1 MIKNKVAGKWSLKA
15 AVSMAAGIALVLASY
30 VPVQAA
36 PPPPIDLIL
45 GGEGATAWNF
55 ANIKPGDY
63 GTKIVSLRN
72 AGTSDGMITIWIS
85 DLVNTRISGADPKY
99 AGLTGE
105 LADYLRLNAS
115 SRGLEANVALPAP
128 VTNYPRT
135 STGPYYVRV
144 NPLRAGETINMTW
157 RWELPA
163 QTGNN
168 VQGKGTSFTL
178 NYMLEELPP
187 PEPPAENEPMN
198 PAPPTPQNPPVT
210 QVPDNPPVT
219 PPPTPPAT
227 PVPEEPPVTPKPT
240 PVIPPPPSLPTVV
253 PPIAP
258 ALEIPPATAP
268 VMPEGGL
275 SILMINSPYALKTD
289 ASGIVQQTAKLSDKA
304 GNFVIDIAKGTRVT
318 DPDGIAI
325 DTFELA
331 VVNQSM
337 QELVSIPS
345 GTVPVGPIY
354 TIVGY
359 RNGKRVSRVNF
370 EPYVTLTLAY
380 DPKGLPE
387 NALTPFVVNFVKD
400 GKLIKLASP
409 PGAIFES
416 GKVKAT
422 AYHASYF
429 GLAAEVLPEAPLPP
443 HFRVAGL
450 QINPGQAR
458 PGQTIAIIV
467 EIANDG
473 ATAGTYEMH
482 LIIDGVVRAVKDV
495 SMEPNSISTLT
506 FEVADLAPG
515 KHQVSVAGVTGE
527 FRITD
532 AVVSVP
538 GTPIDWSLVDITVAG
553 LLVSGLLITFL
564 VIARLQRADRNSK

>member
-1 MIKNKVAGKWSLKA
+1 MRLNSALGKRSLKA
-15 AVSMAAGIALVLASY
+15 AVSMAAGVALVLASY

-63 GTKIVSLRN
+63 GTKTVSLRN
-72 AGTSDGMITIWIS
+72 AGTLDGVITIWIS
-85 DLVNTRISGADPKY
+85 NLVNTRISGADPKY

-115 SRGLEANVALPAP
+115 SRGLEANIALPAP
-128 VTNYPRT
+128 VANYPRT

-144 NPLRAGETINMTW
+144 NPLRAGETINLTW
-157 RWELPA
+157 RWELPV

-168 VQGKGTSFTL
+168 VQGKGTSFML
-178 NYMLEELPP
+178 NYMIEELPP
-187 PEPPAENEPMN
+187 APPPAESEPMN
-198 PAPPTPQNPPVT
+198 PAPATPQNPPAPVLP
-210 QVPDNPPVT
+210 VAPPVN
-219 PPPTPPAT
+219 PT
-227 PVPEEPPVTPKPT
+227 PEEPPATLKPP
-240 PVIPPPPSLPTVV
+240 PVIPPVPAPPAIV
-253 PPIAP
+253 PPITP
-258 ALEIPPATAP
+258 IVEIPPATAP
-268 VMPEGGL
+268 VAEGTL
-275 SILMINSPYALKTD
+275 SILMVDSSYVLKTD
-289 ASGIVQQTAKLSDKA
+289 ASGIVQQSTKLSDKA
-304 GNFVIDIAKGTRVT
+304 GNFIIDIAKGTRVT
-318 DPDGIAI
+318 DPDGLVL
-325 DTFELA
+325 DKFELV

-337 QELVSIPS
+337 PELVSVPS
-345 GTVPVGPIY
+345 GIVPVGPVY

-359 RNGKRVSRVNF
+359 RNGKPVSHVNF

-387 NALTPFVVNFVKD
+387 NALAPFVVNFVKD
-400 GKLIKLASP
+400 GKLLKLASP
-409 PGAIFES
+409 PGSIFES

-443 HFRVAGL
+443 HFRVTGL

-458 PGQTIAIIV
+458 PGQTVAIIV
-467 EIANDG
+467 DIANDG

-495 SMEPNSISTLT
+495 SLEPNSVSTLT

-515 KHQVSVAGVTGE
+515 KHQVNIAGVTGE

-564 VIARLQRADRNSK
+564 VIARLRRADRNSK